1 MTSDPDIN
9 SAEAISLANTYA
21 DARNYRRAEEVLRS
35 ALVHD
40 PHNAGL
46 LTELA
51 RAEHLR
57 GDNAAAEQSARDAL
71 AITPED
77 AYAMRIY
84 ASILFELRRR
94 REGLSWARRA
104 VDAAPYD
111 HLTHYEYARLLAMAG
126 DAAAALPVATEALRL
141 APASA
146 DAHDLMGVV
155 YGMLGRRAESTAE
168 HTEALRLEPGHARAL
183 ANIAV
188 NRANSRNLAGALA
201 GFTEAGRLDPHIGD
215 DIRRNITATVRQW
228 MSWTTVAAWAA
239 LWLINQVERNNDGPT
254 TTSGARVIAGLGFVV
269 LVVMF
274 GWLARS
280 VPRNLWGPMLR
291 QREFRS
297 LKIYLGLGVV
307 VLGVLG
313 AFAAGALVNFW
324 VLAGAL
330 LVTVVVSWV
339 APRFDKDWLD
349 KVRFDK
355 H

>member
-1 MTSDPDIN
+1 M
-9 SAEAISLANTYA
+9 
-21 DARNYRRAEEVLRS
+21 
-35 ALVHD
+35 
-40 PHNAGL
+40 

-51 RAEHLR
+51 RAQHLR
-57 GDNAAAEQSARDAL
+57 GDNTAAEKSARNALAAAPD
-71 AITPED
+71 D

-104 VDAAPYD
+104 VDAAPHD

-126 DAAAALPVATEALRL
+126 DAAAALPVATEVLRL

-146 DAHDLMGVV
+146 DAHDLMGVIL
-155 YGMLGRRAESTAE
+155 GMLGRRAESTAE
-168 HTEALRLEPGHARAL
+168 HKEALRLEHGHARAV

-188 NRANSRNLAGALA
+188 NRANSKNLA

-215 DIRRNITATVRQW
+215 DVRRNITATVRQW

-239 LWLINQVERNNDGPT
+239 LWLIGQIERNNDGPT

-313 AFAAGALVNFW
+313 AFAVGALVNFW

-330 LVTVVVSWV
+330 LVTVVVSWI

-349 KVRFDK
+349 KVKFEK